1 MSDGFQ
7 QYKDLLSLFVG
18 QKSDLKKFDYKD
30 NYFMIAGYPHYEN
43 VVSNILAF
51 FFQPN
56 EAHGMGDLWISSL
69 AECYFEVSG
78 RKIEDNDVRSVSREV
93 VCEEQKRI
101 DLLLEMQ
108 ESIIVI
114 ENKIG
119 AAPDNP
125 WELYHKTV
133 IEMYSTFLGKSK
145 PIEILLSI
153 KKEKNICD
161 EEKGYE
167 FYNICYDMLID
178 RVQAKMGD
186 YIQSAN
192 YKWFVFMNEFIVN
205 IRRMIMSINP
215 EIDPKWN
222 RFIEENNTTIAAF
235 LEQMENDR
243 TAKRVWLDS
252 LKLRI
257 EEYLQEGH
265 AGNCGRYNSG
275 SYSSV
280 YIDIP
285 VKVGDRSETLVLE
298 PYIMNSFSDHENQK
312 TTILYLPIWC
322 RTNKK
327 SFEYDRILGKLGNR
341 FTKTINKDPKS
352 GWGKW
357 YVLKK
362 YDMTQ
367 GLNLEGVMGDIV
379 DIIKIIEEVYPTT

>member
-1 MSDGFQ
+1 LSDVFQ

-18 QKSDLKKFDYKD
+18 QKNDLKKVDYKD

-51 FFQPN
+51 FFQSN
-56 EAHGMGDLWISSL
+56 ESHGMGDLWISSL

-78 RKIEDNDVRSVSREV
+78 RKIEDNFVRSVSREV
-93 VCEEQKRI
+93 VCKDQKRI

-108 ESIIVI
+108 ESIVVI
-114 ENKIG
+114 ENKIW
-119 AAPDNP
+119 AVPKNP
-125 WELYHKTV
+125 WALYHKTV
-133 IEMYSTFLGKSK
+133 TEMYGEKK

-153 KKEKNICD
+153 RKEKNVCS
-161 EEKGYE
+161 EKKGYE
-167 FYNICYDMLID
+167 FFNICYDALLD
-178 RVQAKMGD
+178 KVQAKMGD

-243 TAKRVWLDS
+243 TAKRAWLDS
-252 LKLRI
+252 LKRRI

-265 AGNCGRYNSG
+265 VGNCGRYNSG

-280 YIDIP
+280 YIDIS

-298 PYIMNSFSDHENQK
+298 PYMMNSFSNYKHEK
-312 TTILYLPIWC
+312 STILYLPIWC

-327 SFEYDRILGKLGNR
+327 SFDYNAFLARIGNK
-341 FTKTINKDPKS
+341 FTQPVSTSPRS
-352 GWGKW
+352 GWGEW
-357 YVLKK
+357 YVLKE
-362 YDMTQ
+362 YDMTREV
-367 GLNLEGVMGDIV
+367 NFEGVVGDIEEL
-379 DIIKIIEEVYPTT
+379 IKTIEELYPTT